1 MRSET
6 DLAVTRSR
14 IFSGS
19 HFAMPQGS
27 VGPMPT
33 IAAAELERLARDVF
47 AARGVPDDDA
57 AWIAAMLVRANL
69 RGHDSHGVIRIP
81 QYVAALKAGTLNPKP
96 QLALVVDTP
105 TIAVLDG
112 DGGFGQVVAR
122 RGIALAIERA
132 RAHGLAAVALRG
144 ANHVGRLADYAE
156 LAAREGL
163 VGLLWVNARGGLNVA
178 PWGGAARRLGTNP
191 HAIGIPGPGGTVAM
205 SHDFATSVWAEGKL
219 RVKFNRGEMVPSGIM
234 LNGRGEPSTDPR
246 EYYTEPP
253 GSLLTAG
260 AHKGFGLSI
269 AVEILAGI
277 LSGAGAASGEP
288 SVFRNGTLIVCVDPA
303 RFMPPVEFHA
313 QVAALLDWVRSAPL
327 AAAAQEILIPGEPE
341 ARMERERHAAGVPI
355 EDATWRQI
363 LQCAREVG
371 VDA

>member
-1 MRSET
+1 
-6 DLAVTRSR
+6 
-14 IFSGS
+14 
-19 HFAMPQGS
+19 
-27 VGPMPT
+27 MPT
-33 IAAAELERLARDVF
+33 LDAVRLERLTRDIF
-47 AARGVPDDDA
+47 TARGVPDEDA

-69 RGHDSHGVIRIP
+69 RGHDSHGVIRVP

-96 QLALVVDTP
+96 QLRLVVDTP
-105 TIAVLDG
+105 TIAILDG

-132 RAHGLAAVALRG
+132 RVQGLAAVALRG

-219 RVKFNRGEMVPSGIM
+219 RVKFNRGETVPPGIM
-234 LNGRGEPSTDPR
+234 LNGRGEPSIDPR
-246 EYYTEPP
+246 EYYTEPA

-288 SVFRNGTLIVCVDPA
+288 SVFRNGTLIVCVDPG
-303 RFMPPVEFHA
+303 RFMPLPEFHA

-327 AAAAQEILIPGEPE
+327 AAGAEEILIPGQPE
-341 ARMERERHAAGVPI
+341 ARLEAERRARGIAIDDE
-355 EDATWRQI
+355 TWRQI
-363 LQCAREVG
+363 VAVRDEAVEAESSL
-371 VDA
+371 